1 MQGPRNDPGHT
12 IQGEI
17 SFLKELNL
25 IGETA
30 EFSNNYHMAEL
41 EPELTASDSSLCS
54 SPPRH
59 TAISEEFGLHYKQQ
73 CEVKYKRLIFSIFVC
88 LVQQENGI
96 QVWKVPGER
105 INE

>member
-1 MQGPRNDPGHT
+1 MQGTRNDPGHI
-12 IQGEI
+12 IQGKI

-25 IGETA
+25 IGETV

-41 EPELTASDSSLCS
+41 EPELTANDSSLCS

-73 CEVKYKRLIFSIFVC
+73 CYGLVKFKYKRLIFSIFVC
-88 LVQQENGI
+88 LGQQENGI
-96 QVWKVPGER
+96 
-105 INE
+105 